1 MEGGARRIVSM
12 AASTTEALFAI
23 GAGAQVVGRSR
34 YCDYPPE
41 ARSLPSIGGYV
52 DPSLEA
58 ILGLRPDLVVGARGP
73 IGPGFVR
80 TLEERGIATWF
91 PDTES
96 LAAIDEMIAGLGAR
110 TGHAAEAT
118 ALLGAMRA
126 RRAAIEA
133 ALADVPRRRALL
145 LFEKKPISAAGPGS
159 FPDEMLRLAGAQN
172 VLADGA
178 RYATLSLEK
187 LIALDPDVILDA
199 EMSAAPRPFDS
210 TWSAVRAVRERRVVR
225 VADESV
231 LRPGPRVFDGVATL
245 ARAMHPGVKLP

>member
-1 MEGGARRIVSM
+1 M

-23 GAGAQVVGRSR
+23 GAGPQVVGRSR

-41 ARSLPSIGGYV
+41 ALSLPSIGGYV

-73 IGPGFVR
+73 IGPGLVR
-80 TLEERGIATWF
+80 TLEQRGIATWF
-91 PDTES
+91 PDTET
-96 LAAIDEMIAGLGAR
+96 LAAIEEMIAGLGRR
-110 TGHAAEAT
+110 TGHEREAV
-118 ALLGAMRA
+118 ALLATMRE

-133 ALADVPRRRALL
+133 ALADVPRPRALL

-159 FPDEMLRLAGAQN
+159 FPDEMLRVAGGRN
-172 VLADGA
+172 VLVGGA

-187 LIALDPDVILDA
+187 LIALDPDVILDS
-199 EMSAAPRPFDS
+199 EMGAAPRPFDS
-210 TWSAVRAVRERRVVR
+210 TWSAVRAVREGRVLR